1 MTAIPVPRPQ
11 PPKPVPPLQNGDRL
25 TAEEFERRFNAMRG
39 LTRAEL
45 IDGVVYMP
53 PPVSDEDHGSPQF
66 DLTGWLAMYRYATPG
81 VMGGIGSTLRL
92 DARNRPQPDA
102 FLRIIPECGGRARR
116 DVDGYLVAPPDLICE
131 VAASSASY
139 DLGVKLDLYRRIE
152 VREYVAW
159 RVYDGSIDWRVLR
172 NGVYEPLMAGPD
184 GILRSEVFPGL
195 WLDSSALMSS
205 DVAALLRAAQQGLAS
220 PEHSAFVSQPQQAR
234 ESRTPPADPKP

>member
-25 TAEEFERRFNAMRG
+25 DAEEFERRFNAMRG

-53 PPVSDEDHGSPQF
+53 PPVSDEDHGSPHF
-66 DLTGWLAMYRYATPG
+66 DLTGWLAMYRFATPG
-81 VMGGIGSTLRL
+81 IMGGNNSTLRL
-92 DARNRPQPDA
+92 DPRNRPQPDA
-102 FLRIIPECGGRARR
+102 FLRIVPECGGRARR
-116 DVDGYLVAPPDLICE
+116 DLDGYLVAAPDLICE

-159 RVYDGSIDWRVLR
+159 RVYDVSVDWRVLR
-172 NGVYEPLMAGPD
+172 NGVYEPITPGSD

-195 WLDSSALMSS
+195 WLDAAALIAG
-205 DVAALLRAAQQGLAS
+205 DVAALLRTTQQGLAS
-220 PEHSAFVSQPQQAR
+220 PEHAAFVAQLQNAR
-234 ESRTPPADPKP
+234 EAHKT